1 MRARV
6 WGLQEVKA
14 EGGLA
19 EKKGSGWVVECLGLE
34 EAPQD
39 SPAWRKVGLS
49 GNQWNCFSNQ
59 KEQRGV

>member
-1 MRARV
+1 MRERV

-34 EAPQD
+34 EEH
-39 SPAWRKVGLS
+39 
-49 GNQWNCFSNQ
+49 CFSNQ